1 MRMTWPALGLS
12 LFVSL
17 FLPPRA
23 LAAEPHLVSKEV
35 FDAIAAE
42 ISGERAQ
49 EYTRQ
54 IVEHHRIQ
62 GSPMMADVAERV
74 VLQRLK
80 AAGIEAR
87 VEAFLSDGKRNY
99 QTHRSPM
106 GWDMRGGELWVE
118 SVGGR
123 KDFVPLRLCRYS
135 DVPMCVSTYS
145 KGGEWSGELVDV
157 GRGTGERDY
166 EGKDVRGKV
175 ALASGYAGQVVRQ
188 AVLRHGAVGVVI
200 YPAAEDRPEHPD
212 MVRYNGLWTR
222 AEELDKTSG
231 GFQISAN
238 QYAQLRQLMRQGPV
252 RVRGRIDATLGPGKL
267 TLVHAYFR
275 GSERPEEEVL
285 ITAHLDHPKW
295 SANDNA
301 SGSATILEMAR
312 ALKALLDA
320 KKVPPPRRT
329 IHFMWVPEF
338 FGTMAYVTEHP
349 EARRCGSWD
358 EPRKASRPVRGCVIA
373 NLNLDMTGE
382 DTEKTGSRFYITRAP
397 DSVPS
402 FLDALMGDV
411 LAQTRAASLSAPTGT
426 HRHWPTEL
434 IPYAQGSDHD
444 VFLGLGVP
452 AVMMGHDP
460 DWTHHTSEDTV
471 DKTDPSEFRRVG
483 TLALAAGHW
492 MAAADAAGWQK
503 MGAFAASHLWA
514 EQVERSGRAA
524 LGAAKAGEAVLARRL
539 ERLGPA
545 LKREAG
551 AGYPGAVDFS
561 VMIMSVGPAGTGN
574 GPRRRTLLPIY
585 GDLYRELKGEDKKWW
600 EVEDERFSDRGDGL
614 PTQPTLEQLAFEAVN
629 FMDGRRS
636 PAEIAALLSA
646 EYLVDLDGAWVERL
660 LRVLASLDLV
670 AMP

>member
-1 MRMTWPALGLS
+1 MRMTWALLLSS
-12 LFVSL
+12 LFP
-17 FLPPRA
+17 FLAQPRLA
-23 LAAEPHLVSKEV
+23 AAEPHLVPQQV
-35 FDAIAAE
+35 FDAVAAE

-49 EYTRQ
+49 ETTRQ
-54 IVEHHRIQ
+54 LVEYHRIQ

-74 VLQRLK
+74 VLQKLK

-87 VEAFLSDGKRNY
+87 IESFPSDGKRSY

-123 KDFVPLRLCRYS
+123 KDFVPMRLCRYS
-135 DVPMCVSTYS
+135 DIPTCVSTYS
-145 KGGEWSGELVDV
+145 KGGEWSGELVEV
-157 GRGTGERDY
+157 GRGTSERDY

-188 AVLRHGAVGVVI
+188 AVLGHGAVGVVI
-200 YPAAEDRPEHPD
+200 YPAADDRPEHPD

-238 QYAQLRQLMRQGPV
+238 QYTELRQLMQKGPV

-267 TLVHAYFR
+267 TLVHAYLR
-275 GSERPEEEVL
+275 GQERPEEEVL

-295 SANDNA
+295 CANDNA

-312 ALKALLDA
+312 ALKVLLDT
-320 KKVPPPRRT
+320 KKVPPLRRT

-349 EARRCGSWD
+349 EARRCGAWD
-358 EPRKASRPVRGCVIA
+358 EPRKSSKPVRGCVVA

-382 DTEKTGSRFYITRAP
+382 DTVKTGSRFYITRAP

-402 FLDALMGDV
+402 FLDALLADT
-411 LAQTRAASLSAPTGT
+411 LAQTREANLSAPTGT

-452 AVMMGHDP
+452 AVMFGHDP

-492 MAAADAAGWQK
+492 IAAADAAGWQK
-503 MGAFAASHLWA
+503 VGAFAASHLLA
-514 EQVERSGRAA
+514 VEVERSGQSSLR
-524 LGAAKAGEAVLARRL
+524 GAKAGEAVIARRL
-539 ERLGPA
+539 ERLGPSVR
-545 LKREAG
+545 REGG
-551 AGYPGAVDFS
+551 AGYPGVVDFTAL
-561 VMIMSVGPAGTGN
+561 VPPGTGQ

-600 EVEDERFSDRGDGL
+600 EAEDERFSNRGEGL
-614 PTQPTLEQLAFEAVN
+614 PTQPTLEQVAFETVN

-646 EYLVDLDGAWVERL
+646 EYLMEFDGAWVDRL
-660 LRVLASLDLV
+660 VRVLASLDLV

>member
-1 MRMTWPALGLS
+1 MRMTWALLGLS
-12 LFVSL
+12 LLIPSL
-17 FLPPRA
+17 ACPP
-23 LAAEPHLVSKEV
+23 LAASEPHLVPQQV

-42 ISGERAQ
+42 VSGERAQ
-49 EYTRQ
+49 ETTRQ
-54 IVEHHRIQ
+54 LVEHHRIQ
-62 GSPMMADVAERV
+62 GSPMMAEVAERV
-74 VLQRLK
+74 VLQKLK

-87 VEAFLSDGKRNY
+87 LESLLSDGKKSW

-135 DVPMCVSTYS
+135 DIPMCVSTYS
-145 KGGEWSGELVDV
+145 KGGEWSGELVEV
-157 GRGTGERDY
+157 GRGTSERDY

-200 YPAAEDRPEHPD
+200 YPAADDRPEHPD

-222 AEELDKTSG
+222 ADELDKTSG

-238 QYAQLRQLMRQGPV
+238 QYNELRQLMQKGPV

-275 GSERPEEEVL
+275 GTGSEAKAEEEVL

-312 ALKALLDA
+312 ALKVLLDA
-320 KKVPPPRRT
+320 KKVPPLRRT

-349 EARRCGSWD
+349 EARRCGTWD
-358 EPRKASRPVRGCVIA
+358 EPRKANPVRGCVVA

-411 LAQTRAASLSAPTGT
+411 LAETRAADLTAPTGT
-426 HRHWPTEL
+426 HRFWPTEL
-434 IPYAQGSDHD
+434 IPYVQGSDHD

-452 AVMMGHDP
+452 AVMLGHDP

-492 MAAADAAGWQK
+492 MAAADAAAWQR

-514 EQVERSGRAA
+514 EQVEHSGRAS
-524 LGAAKAGEAVLARRL
+524 LGGAKAGQVVLAGRL

-545 LKREAG
+545 ALRRDAG

-561 VMIMSVGPAGTGN
+561 MLVPAGTGN

-600 EVEDERFSDRGDGL
+600 DAQGERFSERGNGL
-614 PTQPTLEQLAFEAVN
+614 PTQPTLEQVAFEAIN
-629 FMDGRRS
+629 FMDGHRS
-636 PAEIAALLSA
+636 AAEIAALLSA
-646 EYLVDLDGAWVERL
+646 EYLVELDGAWVERL

-670 AMP
+670 TMP